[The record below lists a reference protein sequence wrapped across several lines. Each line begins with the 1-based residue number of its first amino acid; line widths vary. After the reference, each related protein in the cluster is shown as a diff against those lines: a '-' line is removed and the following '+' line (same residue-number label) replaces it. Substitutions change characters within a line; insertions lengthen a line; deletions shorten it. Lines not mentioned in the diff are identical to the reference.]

1 MVDEI
6 VVVNN
11 QVNRMSTATNG
22 PRLLMRVTEVV
33 AAVVTVSTL
42 ARVMEHN
49 ALILEQRLLRVL
61 PDSESAF

>member
-1 MVDEI
+1 MLDEV

-11 QVNRMSTATNG
+11 QVNRMSTARNG
-22 PRLLMRVTEVV
+22 PRLLMKVTEVV
-33 AAVVTVSTL
+33 VAVVPVSTL

-61 PDSESAF
+61 PNSESAF